1 MRHIKTFKQNSD
13 HRNCSSIVFI
23 IGVYFQPWRLCSAP
37 RRKIPDCCLSRCN
50 GRAFYLQRETFS
62 SRCWKPAQEES
73 LFASHRHKEPC
84 CQSHSESSTLALS
97 ILLLL
102 NKMSLSASFLS
113 WQLPPDRRHGN
124 KKPPRAEVSG
134 ELPVLPSVLHPD
146 TNRVTRSRRV

>member
-23 IGVYFQPWRLCSAP
+23 VGVYFQPWRLCSAP
-37 RRKIPDCCLSRCN
+37 RRKTPDCCLSRCN

-84 CQSHSESSTLALS
+84 CQSHSRSLHSSPFKYRPPS
-97 ILLLL
+97 
-102 NKMSLSASFLS
+102 SAGSFL
-113 WQLPPDRRHGN
+113 LTG
-124 KKPPRAEVSG
+124 
-134 ELPVLPSVLHPD
+134 D
-146 TNRVTRSRRV
+146 TETRSPPGLKSPGSSPFFRPSSIPTQIESPGLGGSE